1 MGRLIGEREGKG
13 KGKGKGKGDENPYI
27 DLLVLS
33 IIHGRKKERK
43 KERRVITNIDASG
56 GTSSMHCTDG
66 WMDGWMDIRS
76 FVVVVVWSIQSVSQ
90 VGYLGSSTVLH

>member
-1 MGRLIGEREGKG
+1 MHRQAMGRLIGEREGKG

-43 KERRVITNIDASG
+43 KDVLLTILMRPVAPQVCIAR
-56 GTSSMHCTDG
+56 
-66 WMDGWMDIRS
+66 MDGRKCGVLLLLLLFD
-76 FVVVVVWSIQSVSQ
+76 QSVSQ
-90 VGYLGSSTVLH
+90 SVR

>member
-1 MGRLIGEREGKG
+1 MIVTLHPGVHAQAGGGASHWGRG

-43 KERRVITNIDASG
+43 KDVLLTI
-56 GTSSMHCTDG
+56 SMRPVAPQVCIAR
-66 WMDGWMDIRS
+66 MDGRMDGRTDMRS
-76 FVVVVVWSIQSVSQ
+76 FVVVVVWSIQLVR
-90 VGYLGSSTVLH
+90 